1 MKKLTI
7 LRGAVAV
14 SMLAGAVAAKAQ
26 ALNWS
31 SVFSFADCGPS
42 GSEGNVGN
50 STAGCSTDDA
60 IARADTTFT
69 SMKASIRTSATAPDG
84 DYMAGNI
91 IGDSLVATAGDGRL
105 AGTAGKVRF
114 SAAFDGQMSAQTD
127 LRFEATR
134 LIPGTNV
141 FEFMPLTTNFFGAPT
156 TELFLSYRS
165 RSDKTIDA
173 VASWELPVV
182 FGESARYSIGCSFSA
197 YSANAVAD
205 FSHTWTLVGL
215 DAFDAASQ
223 AVAASFSVGSGAA
236 LPTTPVPEAQSL
248 ALMLAGLGGLGLLLR
263 RRGRA

>member
-1 MKKLTI
+1 
-7 LRGAVAV
+7 
-14 SMLAGAVAAKAQ
+14 
-26 ALNWS
+26 
-31 SVFSFADCGPS
+31 
-42 GSEGNVGN
+42 
-50 STAGCSTDDA
+50 
-60 IARADTTFT
+60 
-69 SMKASIRTSATAPDG
+69 MKASIRTSATAPDG

-91 IGDSLVATAGDGRL
+91 IGDSLVATADDGRL

-236 LPTTPVPEAQSL
+236 LPTTPVPDP
-248 ALMLAGLGGLGLLLR
+248 
-263 RRGRA
+263 RAWL